1 MRNPWEGVQG
11 ITRNYIPPM
20 PVEGSTRVSFLG
32 ALTAAVVF
40 LALSLPGAGARGIV
54 AEEVQPTLARYPH
67 VLDATPDAGLLAPY
81 EIEGAPSPRWVA
93 TQQWPV
99 LAYDGQTRVWPVFI
113 RGHQTALGSW
123 ASIALQPVLG
133 GGVEGLQR
141 ASGVLSA
148 LLILAAWW
156 LASRLGL
163 NAVSLPHGVAP
174 GGFASAVVAGLM
186 TVSFG
191 TLFFSRTGYSFE
203 LASRLGLVL
212 SLAIAAP
219 LQPLSRARAAALGL
233 VVGLTL
239 LSRATIGV
247 TLFPALAVLFLHDG
261 RRSSRSM
268 LALAGGLSVAIPFL
282 FVALV
287 TALVPFA
294 SGTGPLAE
302 FPWER
307 LGPRMLEAPGHLA
320 VQLAWLGD
328 ANAILDPLRSGTVP
342 GGTHFVI
349 AVALGVIPF
358 SLAMVRWWRG
368 TAGDG
373 ERMLVVAVLSNATVG
388 AALYNSPAQFQLAIA
403 LDVLLALALLEQVMS
418 LRGRA
423 VLVALGAVL
432 LVKSYEVAR
441 GLRGDATVATPMFS
455 FRAQHAALEQLQA
468 LGAKGPDVMT
478 TTYNQ
483 AGVLEAWTGGS
494 LAPTHAWLLLRRP
507 KDVPSEWPREELK
520 RALSFSKP
528 RFVLLSSGPNAMDGP
543 FADNAAV
550 EQQLPN
556 AALALGARLAQ
567 RWDFPTESGGPG
579 WALVELA
586 W

>member
-1 MRNPWEGVQG
+1 
-11 ITRNYIPPM
+11 M
-20 PVEGSTRVSFLG
+20 PASRVSFLG
-32 ALTAAVVF
+32 ALTAAAVF

-67 VLDATPDAGLLAPY
+67 VLDATPDAGLLPPY
-81 EIEGAPSPRWVA
+81 EREVASPRWVA
-93 TQQWPV
+93 TPQWPV
-99 LAYDGQTRVWPVFI
+99 LAYDGETRVWPVFI

-123 ASIALQPVLG
+123 ASMALQPLLG

-156 LASRLGL
+156 LARRLGL
-163 NAVSLPHGVAP
+163 GDVVSPNGVAP
-174 GGFASAVVAGLM
+174 GGFGPAVVAGIV

-219 LQPLSRARAAALGL
+219 LQPLSRARAVALGL

-247 TLFPALAVLFLHDG
+247 TLFPALAVLFLHDA
-261 RRSSRSM
+261 RKSARTT
-268 LALAGGLSVAIPFL
+268 LALAGVISVAVPLL

-287 TALVPFA
+287 TLVVPFA

-342 GGTHFVI
+342 GGTHFGL

-358 SLAMVRWWRG
+358 SLALLRWWRG

-373 ERMLVVAVLSNATVG
+373 ERMLVVAVVSNATVG
-388 AALYNSPAQFQLAIA
+388 SALYNSPAQFQLAIA
-403 LDVLLALALLEQVMS
+403 LDVLLAVALFEQLSS

-423 VLVALGAVL
+423 VLVALGVVL
-432 LVKSYEVAR
+432 LVKGVEVAH
-441 GLRGDATVATPMFS
+441 GLRGDASVATPMFS
-455 FRAQHAALEQLQA
+455 IRAQHAALEQLKT

-483 AGVLEAWTGGS
+483 AGVLEAWTGGA
-494 LAPTHAWLLLRRP
+494 LAPTHAWMLLRRT
-507 KDVPSEWPREELK
+507 KDVPSDWPREELK

-556 AALALGARLAQ
+556 AALELGARLSN